1 MQLYHPNQSNT
12 GSAAGFS
19 VNSKDGKVWVS
30 FVKQVGPKAFKGGK
44 QFNISLGEAEIAAI
58 IYSYENNLDWS
69 TFHKSA
75 KGDTGIKFS
84 RYLNTKDN
92 NKFVG
97 YTLSAIPQN
106 QSGDKF
112 GIVFYADKGELTLF
126 VQYLKFSLDRI
137 FAADYAEQKK
147 NFKASQEKNA
157 ENDAVTNQEEAS
169 SSTEDE
175 NNF

>member
-19 VNSKDGKVWVS
+19 VNSKDAKVWVS
-30 FVKQVGPKAFKGGK
+30 FVKQTGPKAFKGGK

-58 IYSYENNLDWS
+58 IYAIENNTDWS
-69 TFHKSA
+69 TFHKST
-75 KGDTGIKFS
+75 KGDTGIKFA
-84 RYLNTKDN
+84 RYLNAREN
-92 NKFVG
+92 NKFAG

-126 VQYLKFSLDRI
+126 KKYLEFSLEKI
-137 FAADYAEQKK
+137 FTAEYAEKK
-147 NFKASQEKNA
+147 KAFKESQNA
-157 ENDAVTNQEEAS
+157 VEAVAEEVVEEV
-169 SSTEDE
+169 TQPEE
-175 NNF
+175 F